1 MYVVVDGRITAHI
14 GEKTLTELGPHDVV
28 GEMAALDPEP
38 RSATIT
44 SISHSLLLRINH
56 ESLQLL
62 IEHNPNMARSII
74 KVLCARLRDA
84 GKKAVTMPIQ

>member
-1 MYVVVDGRITAHI
+1 MYVVVDGRIKVHS
-14 GEKTLTELGPHDVV
+14 GEKTLTELGPHGVV

-44 SISHSLLLRINH
+44 AISHSLLLRINH
-56 ESLQLL
+56 ERLQLL
-62 IEHNPNMARSII
+62 IEHNPNMAGSII

-84 GKKAVTMPIQ
+84 GRRQ